1 MLRQTLQVSDIDLKK
16 LMKAASKKI
25 VHFLYE
31 CFLNVV
37 NGNVPISKT
46 LIENQ
51 KTSFIKILSK
61 KASLKEKKKI
71 FVRELELLKTVAFS
85 CYVYLNTA

>member
-16 LMKAASKKI
+16 LMKAVSKKI

-31 CFLNVV
+31 CFLKVL

-46 LIENQ
+46 LIENHE
-51 KTSFIKILSK
+51 TSFRKILSK
-61 KASLKEKKKI
+61 KTSLKEKKI